1 MLDLLSLL
9 TVGPVWGGI
18 IAGVLHAILGPDHLS
33 TIATL
38 SVCQGAKA
46 FWFGVR
52 WASGHVSGMLT
63 IVIFLSLLSWKYPD
77 VFETYEHY
85 SDYFIGFL
93 LMMFGGYFLFQMDR
107 NFDAERN
114 PKSGSCGCC
123 HQTGDDAAETEAGAG
138 ERSLLNPKPRNTN
151 SIRQTSSSI
160 MGFVQGIACPAGL
173 VGIVFLKQYVQ
184 SLPGMLLFVAVFFVV
199 TALSMGCLAMAYG
212 VLTKRCIS
220 SATLAYYMYCTSCVV
235 SLLLGATWII
245 LAASGRLA
253 LLGHDHHHHH
263 HHHEHGEHGLP
274 HDESL
279 LFVLAAPR

>member
-1 MLDLLSLL
+1 MPDLLSLL
-9 TVGPVWGGI
+9 TIGPIWGGI
-18 IAGVLHAILGPDHLS
+18 IAGILHAILGPDHLS

-38 SVCQGAKA
+38 SVCQGAEA

-63 IVIFLSLLSWKYPD
+63 IGIVLSLLSWKYSD

-85 SDYFIGFL
+85 ADYFIGFL
-93 LMMFGGYFLFQMDR
+93 LMMFGGYFLFQKDR
-107 NFDAERN
+107 SFDAERN
-114 PKSGSCGCC
+114 LKSGSCGCC
-123 HQTGDDAAETEAGAG
+123 HQAGDDAAETEAGSS
-138 ERSLLNPKPRNTN
+138 ERSPLYFKPRNN
-151 SIRQTSSSI
+151 NNNNIRGTSSSI
-160 MGFVQGIACPAGL
+160 MGFVQGMACPAGL

-184 SLPGMLLFVAVFFVV
+184 SLPRTLLFMAVFFVI
-199 TALSMGCLAMAYG
+199 TALSMGCMAMAYG

-220 SATLAYYMYCTSCVV
+220 SATLAYCIYCASCLV
-235 SLLLGATWII
+235 SLVLGATWII

-263 HHHEHGEHGLP
+263 HEHGLP

-279 LFVLAAPR
+279 LFILAAPR

>member
-1 MLDLLSLL
+1 MVDLLSLL

-38 SVCQGAKA
+38 SVCQGAEA

-63 IVIFLSLLSWKYPD
+63 IVVVLSLLSWRYPN

-85 SDYFIGFL
+85 ADYLIGFL
-93 LMMFGGYFLFQMDR
+93 LMMFGGYFLSQMDR
-107 NFDAERN
+107 SFDAEGN

-123 HQTGDDAAETEAGAG
+123 HQADDAAEPEAGTS
-138 ERSLLNPKPRNTN
+138 ELSPLNPKRRSNN
-151 SIRQTSSSI
+151 SIRRTSSSI

-184 SLPGMLLFVAVFFVV
+184 SLPEILLFVAVFFVV
-199 TALSMGCLAMAYG
+199 TALSMGCMAMAYG

-220 SATLAYYMYCTSCVV
+220 SATLAYCIYVASCLV
-235 SLLLGATWII
+235 SLVLGATWIV
-245 LAASGRLA
+245 LAASGRLE

-263 HHHEHGEHGLP
+263 HHHHEHEHGLP